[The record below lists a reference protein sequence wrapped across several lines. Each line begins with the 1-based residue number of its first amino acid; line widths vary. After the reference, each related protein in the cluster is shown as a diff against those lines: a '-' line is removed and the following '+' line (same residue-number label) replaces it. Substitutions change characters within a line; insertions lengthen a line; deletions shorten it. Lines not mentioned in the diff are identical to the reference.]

1 MALEKEVVDV
11 EVNYFYLKMKNGK
24 YNLYRRSVVVPPK
37 IVTLLISE
45 LDSLE
50 DAVAVT
56 GELNKEENKDAEL
69 EQVKI

>member
-24 YNLYRRSVVVPPK
+24 YNVYRRSVVVPPK
-37 IVTLLISE
+37 IVTLKISE

-50 DAVAVT
+50 DAVAAT
-56 GELNKEENKDAEL
+56 GELNKEENENAEL

>member
-24 YNLYRRSVVVPPK
+24 YNVYRRSVVVPPK